1 MAVFSD
7 KLADWAYRVS
17 AAFVKKI
24 DRADYDAWLKQ
35 SEKIGRAT
43 RRKLKEAGVGETFHR
58 LQNEQV
64 ILIKSLPLD
73 AAKKVHEWTEAGIE
87 RGERMEDIVERIM
100 GESETLSREHATLI
114 ARTETARTRS
124 NFTQARAMSLGST
137 EYVWRCVK
145 DARTRELHRELNNH
159 TFKWTLPPVA
169 GFGKGGIPV
178 HAHAGGI
185 WNCRCYA
192 EPILPKELL
201 EE

>member
-1 MAVFSD
+1 MSVFSD
-7 KLADWAYRVS
+7 KLADWALRVS
-17 AAFVKKI
+17 SAFVRKI
-24 DRADYDAWLKQ
+24 DKADYDAWLKQ

-100 GESETLSREHATLI
+100 GESEKLSREHATLI

-137 EYVWRCVK
+137 EYVWNCVHDK
-145 DARTRELHRELNNH
+145 RTRDLHRELDGKV
-159 TFKWTLPPVA
+159 FQWTNPPVA
-169 GFGKGGIPV
+169 GYGRGGIPIR
-178 HAHAGGI
+178 AHCGGI
-185 WNCRCYA
+185 WNCRCFCT
-192 EPILPKELL
+192 PILPKELL